1 MVKTKPFSKFITD
14 LITGLNYQI
23 SAGLFITGILPL
35 SFGKVAAVFFATV
48 SIGNIPVSFSNTI
61 KVNHFILLSITHC
74 KM

>member
-61 KVNHFILLSITHC
+61 KVPFYFTFNYTL
-74 KM
+74 